1 MKRLLIFVLILM
13 LVVPTVVS
21 AAPAEGVQSV
31 KIPNG
36 PKFRISN
43 VERGESVTLAIQEFP
58 AGKSYQ
64 VYLAVAGDHYSDGWK
79 VGTLSDTRENFRV
92 TYSIPQQ
99 LAHQAYISVFIVN
112 LSDATHGYD
121 IFANDTGYDWREPL
135 ALTPVHR
142 SSAQSAGKSV
152 GIFQGPTYWVE
163 ENGYPNQFVLRFWDF
178 YEAGSYTVFVGEN
191 SGAFESYIAGYAA
204 QTDGIYFQ
212 KTFDLPAA
220 LRVQGKEIKVVVQNS
235 FNGHSGSVAFRY
247 QDPYN
252 TSVTPDGFFTQ
263 GDFATDGSGS
273 GYNSSVTPFT
283 SILNVVENGEVTL
296 QTYNFPPDKDF
307 LVTMGPM
314 GTRGIGGF
322 VVGTQNSGAGGS
334 FIATYPIPTQLYG
347 SNMISIR
354 LESTT
359 SGHFAYDYF
368 TNSSGYSG
376 SSGSSPGA
384 VPGAGFAGTT
394 TTTGWTLA
402 PGTYPNTSVV
412 GVVQDTSVTIQGTNF
427 TTNDS
432 YTVRMGAIGSQGVGG
447 IVVGTYN
454 TGASSSFTTSFN
466 VPASLQ
472 GAARIAIR
480 FESDNTP
487 YYAYDWF
494 NNNTYP

>member
-121 IFANDTGYDWREPL
+121 ILANDTGYDWREPL

-247 QDPYN
+247 QDPYIHQHSQCRREWGGDL
-252 TSVTPDGFFTQ
+252 TDIQLPARQGLPGDDGPDGYSWDRRICGRDTEFWGRRFVHCHLSNPYSAVWEQ
-263 GDFATDGSGS
+263 YDLDPIGE
-273 GYNSSVTPFT
+273 YN
-283 SILNVVENGEVTL
+283 LW
-296 QTYNFPPDKDF
+296 
-307 LVTMGPM
+307 
-314 GTRGIGGF
+314 
-322 VVGTQNSGAGGS
+322 S
-334 FIATYPIPTQLYG
+334 FCI
-347 SNMISIR
+347 
-354 LESTT
+354 
-359 SGHFAYDYF
+359 
-368 TNSSGYSG
+368 
-376 SSGSSPGA
+376 
-384 VPGAGFAGTT
+384 
-394 TTTGWTLA
+394 
-402 PGTYPNTSVV
+402 
-412 GVVQDTSVTIQGTNF
+412 
-427 TTNDS
+427 
-432 YTVRMGAIGSQGVGG
+432 
-447 IVVGTYN
+447 
-454 TGASSSFTTSFN
+454 
-466 VPASLQ
+466 
-472 GAARIAIR
+472 
-480 FESDNTP
+480 
-487 YYAYDWF
+487 
-494 NNNTYP
+494 